1 MPPNIDNFLMSE
13 TSRILL
19 NLASSLLLALLTGI
33 LGWMFRGKRESQ
45 KLKVEID
52 QLEFTR
58 RKEELHFREELM
70 TKINELQRK
79 VYELER
85 IVEEQR
91 EELHDLKYIISEK
104 DAQIKNLQQNKPL

>member
-1 MPPNIDNFLMSE
+1 MPPDIDKFLMSE

-45 KLKVEID
+45 KLQIEIA
-52 QLEFTR
+52 QLELTR
-58 RKEELHFREELM
+58 RKEELQFREHLM
-70 TKINELQRK
+70 AKVNELQHK
-79 VYELER
+79 VFELER

-91 EELHDLKYIISEK
+91 EELHDLKQIISDKDDQIRHLQNEK
-104 DAQIKNLQQNKPL
+104 LG